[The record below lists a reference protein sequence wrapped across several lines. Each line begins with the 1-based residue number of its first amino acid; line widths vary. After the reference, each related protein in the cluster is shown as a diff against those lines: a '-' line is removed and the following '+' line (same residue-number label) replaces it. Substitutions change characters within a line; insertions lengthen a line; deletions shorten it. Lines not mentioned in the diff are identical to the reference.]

1 MNILAIAQR
10 VHLLTGLGSRGNT
23 AKPGTV
29 PTTLAGQTDELAE
42 LVEWVL
48 MALTNFQTM
57 YKWGWLIQQ
66 GTLAFTSGDSTVVP
80 TAGIANYR
88 EWIPFKQGGRRY
100 VLRGSNLLDS
110 GDFSNASAWTPD
122 TGWAVADGIATA
134 TTSSSTLSAPVS
146 VTAGTTYR
154 IQYTITR
161 AAGSV
166 QPKLA
171 GINGISRSE
180 SGTYSDTITVAAS
193 GFVSLV
199 FTGTG
204 FTGTVDNVIVT
215 AASGATELPVYFME
229 YADFRGLR
237 DRSPV
242 ATGAPMYF
250 TIHPDQTWEVYPTPD
265 ANYTLKI
272 DYLCKPKIYTTSDD
286 VTNFEDWPTTGRG
299 LPTEFHEAVVWYAVR
314 YWAETRTK
322 LDTFQIADRRFNEL
336 IRPVRAR
343 YLPAARI

>member
-1 MNILAIAQR
+1 VNILAIAQR

-57 YKWGWLIQQ
+57 HKWGWLIQQ

-80 TAGIANYR
+80 TAGIADYR
-88 EWIPFKQGGRRY
+88 EWAPFKQGGRRY
-100 VLRGSNLLDS
+100 VLRYL
-110 GDFSNASAWTPD
+110 T
-122 TGWAVADGIATA
+122 
-134 TTSSSTLSAPVS
+134 
-146 VTAGTTYR
+146 
-154 IQYTITR
+154 
-161 AAGSV
+161 
-166 QPKLA
+166 
-171 GINGISRSE
+171 
-180 SGTYSDTITVAAS
+180 
-193 GFVSLV
+193 
-199 FTGTG
+199 
-204 FTGTVDNVIVT
+204 
-215 AASGATELPVYFME
+215 ASGATSTNLPVYFME

-265 ANYTLKI
+265 ANYTLKL

-286 VTNFEDWPTTGRG
+286 STNFEDWPSTGRG

-314 YWAETRTK
+314 YWAETRRQ